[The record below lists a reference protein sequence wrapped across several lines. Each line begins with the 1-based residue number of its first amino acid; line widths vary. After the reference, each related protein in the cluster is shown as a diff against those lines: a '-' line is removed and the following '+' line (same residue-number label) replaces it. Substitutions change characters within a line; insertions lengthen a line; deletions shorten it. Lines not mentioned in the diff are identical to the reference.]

1 MTPGNP
7 PSSTSNGI
15 RDSFIKGGE
24 PTVSEYYYTRRLRAL
39 YDRVH
44 GKVGQDGKPQGGLI
58 EDGNRLETRL
68 QTEAGKST
76 RFSFFM

>member
-1 MTPGNP
+1 V
-7 PSSTSNGI
+7 
-15 RDSFIKGGE
+15 E
-24 PTVSEYYYTRRLRAL
+24 PTGSGSYYTRRRRGL

>member
-1 MTPGNP
+1 
-7 PSSTSNGI
+7 
-15 RDSFIKGGE
+15 
-24 PTVSEYYYTRRLRAL
+24 VSEYWYTRRLRAL

-44 GKVGQDGKPQGGLI
+44 GKPGQDGKASGGLLD
-58 EDGNRLETRL
+58 DGNKLESRL